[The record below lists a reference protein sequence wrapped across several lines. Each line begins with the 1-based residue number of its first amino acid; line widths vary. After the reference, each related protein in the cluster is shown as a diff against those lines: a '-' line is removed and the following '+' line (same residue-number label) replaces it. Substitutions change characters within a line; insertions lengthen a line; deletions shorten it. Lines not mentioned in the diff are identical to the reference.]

1 MPLGHI
7 LGVVSPATVA
17 DELLL
22 SASLIELDGGELWIG
37 SEECPFE
44 SRAEVLLTGQRDEA
58 EGAADVQKAVLVRRG
73 ALEVHGKPKRSW
85 TKLAATVPKST
96 SEDLV
101 DNPIYSI
108 QDEKDL
114 ISNGFHMYEFDSDG
128 NPVRNWGRV
137 TGPSKYSRVLD
148 HTDNVF
154 VVAVSQM
161 ATFGSHDPVATA
173 EVFESL
179 CYGGERQSAIRSM
192 VDRQRLAFVAICH
205 VGSPENS
212 VEMVGTANNGRSHTG
227 RIVQTIGDVEFAAM
241 STVVLS
247 GSDSPLP
254 EMASYAAGTT
264 PSMEVILTMTDDVS
278 SWETGD
284 RIVIASTD
292 FNRNQEEEF
301 DLLDCPSCDG
311 TQVKIMGPIWYTHW
325 GEITDGVDMRAEVGD
340 LTRNVQFHGQME
352 DACYGSNLCDSFD
365 YDTFGGHIKMLSG
378 FNSARIEN
386 AEFYHMGQQPVIGS
400 YPIHFHMC
408 LDTSQK
414 DVYIRG
420 NAIHNTFSRCLTI
433 HGTHNVTAEN
443 NVAFDHLGHC
453 FFLEDGGEQDN
464 RLIGNLGM
472 GTKAG
477 TLLPTDAVNKV
488 STFWVTNPDNEV
500 INNVAAGSEG
510 IGIWILMPD
519 LPTGPSAN
527 VDMGLVEKQASRTL
541 VKAFQGNVA
550 HSNRRFGFR
559 LDDELLSDGT
569 VQPLCYFPRVDPTDP
584 GSDMAFLHLDDFVAY
599 KNSESVWIKSMHTL
613 ATNFRIA
620 ESGIGIIFASAAAA
634 NPNEHNEMLSGAR
647 IVGDT
652 ANKGEP
658 AGEVQLPS
666 GEVIQV
672 DRSLPRTGSAQH
684 AQIGVA
690 FYRGPVHVVDTSFAG
705 FQTNAL
711 RPAGAIGKK
720 FSNPYFSS
728 PIASVRNASFDFADP
743 AAGSRFYDGDGT
755 VTGYEER
762 DGNRHNVLLDW
773 DGSLTTY
780 PRASLVRPI
789 PLLMNARC
797 VLLPN
802 WGPGVGLCPDRFN
815 RVQLGIAGN
824 IPTFMTRNDLQTAE
838 TETAL
843 AEQQVSYSLNSA
855 ESYIMHFNT
864 TVPARFG
871 FNMYGVQQ
879 GLAQLVGVCVGAN
892 QELEIKPRRQYTLVN
907 DMEEV
912 LADESNSKYFYDPA
926 IGVVVF
932 RFTSQTPR
940 TDATTSHCPGDL
952 DEDGNGIC
960 TTRVIIELPAEHDD
974 GDCRSRAYPAYATG
988 PVSAEGALAVPVF
1001 A

>member
-1 MPLGHI
+1 MLMWTVLLLVALATDPSDAECPHEASDLQPWSAASSWDAGAVSMI
-7 LGVVSPATVA
+7 SPAGASPPAHA

-96 SEDLV
+96 REDLV
-101 DNPIYSI
+101 GNPIYSV
-108 QDEKDL
+108 QDEED
-114 ISNGFHMYEFDSDG
+114 ISSNGFRMYEFDSDG
-128 NPVRNWGRV
+128 NAVRNWGRV
-137 TGPSKYSRVLD
+137 TGPTKYSRVLD
-148 HTDNVF
+148 HTDNVV

-161 ATFGSHDPVATA
+161 TRFGSHDPVATA

-192 VDRQRLAFVAICH
+192 VDQQRLAFVAICH

-212 VEMVGTANNGRSHTG
+212 VEMVGTVNTGRSHTG
-227 RIVQTIGDVEFAAM
+227 RVVQTIGDVEFAAM

-264 PSMEVILTMTDDVS
+264 PSMEVILTMTDDIG

-292 FNRNQEEEF
+292 FNRDQEEEF
-301 DLLDCPSCDG
+301 DLLDCPNCDA
-311 TQVKIMGPIWYTHW
+311 TQVKVMGPIWYTHW
-325 GEITDGVDMRAEVGD
+325 GEITDGVDMRGEVGD

-352 DACYGSNLCDSFD
+352 DACYGNNLCDSFD

-500 INNVAAGSEG
+500 INNVAAGSE
-510 IGIWILMPD
+510 
-519 LPTGPSAN
+519 
-527 VDMGLVEKQASRTL
+527 
-541 VKAFQGNVA
+541 
-550 HSNRRFGFR
+550 
-559 LDDELLSDGT
+559 
-569 VQPLCYFPRVDPTDP
+569 
-584 GSDMAFLHLDDFVAY
+584 
-599 KNSESVWIKSMHTL
+599 
-613 ATNFRIA
+613 
-620 ESGIGIIFASAAAA
+620 AAPAK
-634 NPNEHNEMLSGAR
+634 PNEHNEMLSGAR

-720 FSNPYFSS
+720 LSNPYFSS
-728 PIASVRNASFDFADP
+728 PIASVRNATFDFADP
-743 AAGSRFYDGDGT
+743 AGGSRFYDGDGT
-755 VTGYEER
+755 VTGYKER
-762 DGNRHNVLLDW
+762 DGNRHNVVLDW

-824 IPTFMTRNDLQTAE
+824 IPTFMTRNDLQNAE

-843 AEQQVSYSLNSA
+843 AEKQVSYSLNSA

-892 QELEIKPRRQYTLVN
+892 QELDIKPRNQYTLVN

-912 LADESNSKYFYDPA
+912 LADENNSKCFYDPA
-926 IGVVVF
+926 IGVAVF
-932 RFTSQTPR
+932 RFTSQSPR

-952 DEDGNGIC
+952 DEGGNGIC
-960 TTRVIIELPAEHDD
+960 TTRVIIELPAAHED
-974 GDCRSRAYPAYATG
+974 GDCRSRAYPAYATE
-988 PVSAEGALAVPVF
+988 PVSAEGALTVPVF
-1001 A
+1001 D

>member
-1 MPLGHI
+1 
-7 LGVVSPATVA
+7 
-17 DELLL
+17 
-22 SASLIELDGGELWIG
+22 
-37 SEECPFE
+37 
-44 SRAEVLLTGQRDEA
+44 
-58 EGAADVQKAVLVRRG
+58 
-73 ALEVHGKPKRSW
+73 
-85 TKLAATVPKST
+85 
-96 SEDLV
+96 
-101 DNPIYSI
+101 
-108 QDEKDL
+108 
-114 ISNGFHMYEFDSDG
+114 
-128 NPVRNWGRV
+128 
-137 TGPSKYSRVLD
+137 
-148 HTDNVF
+148 
-154 VVAVSQM
+154 
-161 ATFGSHDPVATA
+161 
-173 EVFESL
+173 
-179 CYGGERQSAIRSM
+179 
-192 VDRQRLAFVAICH
+192 
-205 VGSPENS
+205 
-212 VEMVGTANNGRSHTG
+212 
-227 RIVQTIGDVEFAAM
+227 
-241 STVVLS
+241 
-247 GSDSPLP
+247 
-254 EMASYAAGTT
+254 
-264 PSMEVILTMTDDVS
+264 
-278 SWETGD
+278 
-284 RIVIASTD
+284 
-292 FNRNQEEEF
+292 
-301 DLLDCPSCDG
+301 
-311 TQVKIMGPIWYTHW
+311 MGPIWYTHW
-325 GEITDGVDMRAEVGD
+325 GEITDGVDMRGEVGD

-365 YDTFGGHIKMLSG
+365 YDTFGGQIKMLVG

-386 AEFYHMGQQPVIGS
+386 AEFYHMGQQSVIGS

-472 GTKAG
+472 GTKVG
-477 TLLPTDAVNKV
+477 TLLPTDALNKV

-510 IGIWILMPD
+510 MGIWILMPD

-559 LDDELLSDGT
+559 LDDVLLPDGT
-569 VQPLCYFPRVDPTDP
+569 VQPVSYFPRVDPTDP
-584 GSDMAFLHLDDFVAY
+584 RSDMAFLHLDDFVAY
-599 KNSESVWIKSMHTL
+599 KNTESVWIKSMHTL

-620 ESGIGIIFASAAAA
+620 ESGIGLIFASAGPA

-658 AGEVQLPS
+658 AGAVRLPS
-666 GEVIQV
+666 GQVIQV
-672 DRSLPRTGSAQH
+672 DRSLPRSRPAQH

-720 FSNPYFSS
+720 LSNPYFSS
-728 PIASVRNASFDFADP
+728 PIASVRNATFDFADP
-743 AAGSRFYDGDGT
+743 AGGSRFYDGDGT
-755 VTGYEER
+755 VTGYKER
-762 DGNRHNVLLDW
+762 DGNRHNVVLDW

-815 RVQLGIAGN
+815 RVQLSIAGN
-824 IPTFMTRNDLQTAE
+824 IPTFMTRNDLQAAE
-838 TETAL
+838 METAL
-843 AEQQVSYSLNSA
+843 AERQVSYSLNSA

-871 FNMYGVQQ
+871 FNMFGVQQ

-892 QELEIKPRRQYTLVN
+892 QEPDVKPRMQYTFVN
-907 DMEEV
+907 DIQEV
-912 LADESNSKYFYDPA
+912 LTDESNSKYFYDPA

-940 TDATTSHCPGDL
+940 TDTTTSHCPGDL

-960 TTRVIIELPAEHDD
+960 TTRVVIELPAEHED
-974 GDCRSRAYPAYATG
+974 GDCRSRAYADKASAVYATE